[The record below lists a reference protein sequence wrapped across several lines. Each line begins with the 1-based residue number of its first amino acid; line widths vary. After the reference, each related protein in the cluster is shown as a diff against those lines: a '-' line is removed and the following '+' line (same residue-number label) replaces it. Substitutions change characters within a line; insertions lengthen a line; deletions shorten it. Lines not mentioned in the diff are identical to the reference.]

1 MQFLVGVINQNVA
14 ITEMAAVQQEN
25 KVNHHILYK
34 KINKEQQ
41 FCLSWNIFNQMSTN
55 NPKKTTTKEKATL
68 LPEAQICFEAHSIL
82 VENFQLNVLI
92 TYRETKPMSNF

>member
-14 ITEMAAVQQEN
+14 ITEMTAVLQEN

-55 NPKKTTTKEKATL
+55 NNKRKNNTST
-68 LPEAQICFEAHSIL
+68 
-82 VENFQLNVLI
+82 
-92 TYRETKPMSNF
+92 

>member
-1 MQFLVGVINQNVA
+1 
-14 ITEMAAVQQEN
+14 MAASQKEN

-55 NPKKTTTKEKATL
+55 NKPKNNNKRKNNTST
-68 LPEAQICFEAHSIL
+68 
-82 VENFQLNVLI
+82 
-92 TYRETKPMSNF
+92 

>member
-1 MQFLVGVINQNVA
+1 
-14 ITEMAAVQQEN
+14 MAAVQQEN

-55 NPKKTTTKEKATL
+55 NNKPKNNSKRK
-68 LPEAQICFEAHSIL
+68 
-82 VENFQLNVLI
+82 
-92 TYRETKPMSNF
+92 SNTST

>member
-14 ITEMAAVQQEN
+14 ITEMTAFQQEN

-41 FCLSWNIFNQMSTN
+41 FCLSWNIFNQMSTKN
-55 NPKKTTTKEKATL
+55 NNKRKNNTST
-68 LPEAQICFEAHSIL
+68 
-82 VENFQLNVLI
+82 
-92 TYRETKPMSNF
+92 